1 MSYSIYIVI
10 YLCKQISSLIQDFG
24 YFVISSN
31 TMQRNSDGSNNKA
44 QDYVNESMDVYGR
57 GKVHR
62 RTGHE
67 GPEGE

>member
-44 QDYVNESMDVYGR
+44 QDYVNESMDV
-57 GKVHR
+57 
-62 RTGHE
+62 
-67 GPEGE
+67 